1 VLRSCNASGF
11 PTRQRPAAQSNACI
25 YARSELFYSTVQAD
39 SLFFWN
45 KIGLVVSRVN
55 KTIVR
60 ISSVVSYFTSRS
72 GCRFALQET
81 ASRLVL
87 CCALAALISACA
99 VRPEPITTAESATF
113 TESRLTRIATEQERV
128 THAISLY
135 EAMARAIK
143 FNLDT
148 RVEQA
153 QAALRLKELDLSH
166 YKMLPSLVANSGY
179 IGRDNVSASSSRS
192 IETGRQS
199 LEPSTSTER
208 NMLSSDLTFSWNILD
223 FGLSYFRAQ
232 QLADEALI
240 AEETRRRVANRVIE
254 DVRTA
259 YWRAV
264 TSERLASRMR
274 GLEARVQTAMRD
286 ARRQYNDASIN
297 PVAAISYERDLVEVR
312 RQIQQV
318 DADLAVAKSQ
328 LAALMNLTPGTPFRL
343 VDSRGASVP
352 TLNRSPA
359 EMIRIAVNNRPEMR
373 EVQYRLRIND
383 KESTAALLELLPGA
397 QLYLGGN
404 YDSNKFLF
412 NNNWLAYGAKASWNL
427 LKIAQYPARK
437 ASIDAQDT
445 MLDQRSMALTMAIM
459 TQVHVSRARYGLAYR
474 DLKTAADMLNVQNKL
489 RAQIRSQIAVDKS
502 GEQLLIKEELNALL
516 AEVRFDLAHAQ
527 LQNAFASVYG
537 ALGLD
542 PVDSTINVN
551 AETTILAKQLEQL
564 WRKRGDGMGV
574 RAVNMIQP
582 VRVRAYTP
590 SPLLSQLLGQP
601 PMAVG
606 GPIATGT
613 VQSHPVPEGRTA
625 SHVIGPIE
633 APAKADSI
641 LPSVKQP

>member
-1 VLRSCNASGF
+1 LLPSSHNRGNLDLRGS
-11 PTRQRPAAQSNACI
+11 
-25 YARSELFYSTVQAD
+25 
-39 SLFFWN
+39 
-45 KIGLVVSRVN
+45 VSRV
-55 KTIVR
+55 
-60 ISSVVSYFTSRS
+60 
-72 GCRFALQET
+72 ALSCVI
-81 ASRLVL
+81 AVFL
-87 CCALAALISACA
+87 SACA
-99 VRPEPITTAESATF
+99 VRPEPITPEASTAF
-113 TESRLTRIATEQERV
+113 TENRLSRIVLEQERV
-128 THAISLY
+128 TGAISLY

-166 YKMLPSLVANSGY
+166 YKMLPALVANSGY
-179 IGRDNVSASSSRS
+179 AGRDTISASSSRS

-199 LEPSTSTER
+199 LEPSTSSER
-208 NMLSSDLTFSWNILD
+208 NMFSSDLTLSWNILD
-223 FGLSYFRAQ
+223 FGLSYVRAQ

-274 GLEARVQTAMRD
+274 ALEARVQSAMRD
-286 ARRQYNDASIN
+286 ARRQYNDVKIN
-297 PVAAISYERDLVEVR
+297 PVIAVSYERDLVDVR

-318 DADLAVAKSQ
+318 DTDLAVAKSQ
-328 LAALMNLTPGTPFRL
+328 LAALMNLAPGTQFRL
-343 VDSRGASVP
+343 VDSRATSVP
-352 TLNRSPA
+352 TLNRSPS

-373 EVQYRLRIND
+373 EVQYRLRINE

-427 LKIAQYPARK
+427 LKLAQYPARK
-437 ASIDAQDT
+437 ASLDAQDA

-489 RAQIRSQIAVDKS
+489 KAQIRSQIAVDKS

-542 PVDSTINVN
+542 PIDSSIDVN
-551 AETTILAKQLEQL
+551 ADTKIVARQLEQV

-574 RAVNMIQP
+574 RAINMIQP

-590 SPLLSQLLGQP
+590 QPVMSQLPGQP
-601 PMAVG
+601 PIPG
-606 GPIATGT
+606 SESQATGS
-613 VQSHPVPEGRTA
+613 VPSHPVPAGR
-625 SHVIGPIE
+625 I
-633 APAKADSI
+633 APRIVGQDTIPALQTPDINKAE
-641 LPSVKQP
+641 PSSMDKK